1 MASLASIQ
9 GADNKRNQFNFQ
21 DSGHGGKE
29 LDGKLS
35 LQLSVPRQ
43 MVGRSSKL

>member
-9 GADNKRNQFNFQ
+9 GADNKRNQVNVQ
-21 DSGHGGKE
+21 NSAHGEKR
-29 LDGKLS
+29 LDGELP

-43 MVGRSSKL
+43 MVGAGNR